1 MTPIKIKEVEVLR
14 MDNKSLLLFKMK
26 ISNMPTSQIEK
37 YIATIVKS
45 LSQFKAGKRDYPVG
59 LDILDALEK
68 ELEYRKYL
76 TMLRN
81 LPQEEFDKL
90 VNKG

>member
-1 MTPIKIKEVEVLR
+1 
-14 MDNKSLLLFKMK
+14 MK
-26 ISNMPTSQIEK
+26 ISDMPTSQIEK

-45 LSQFKAGKRDYPVG
+45 LNQFKAGKRDYPVG